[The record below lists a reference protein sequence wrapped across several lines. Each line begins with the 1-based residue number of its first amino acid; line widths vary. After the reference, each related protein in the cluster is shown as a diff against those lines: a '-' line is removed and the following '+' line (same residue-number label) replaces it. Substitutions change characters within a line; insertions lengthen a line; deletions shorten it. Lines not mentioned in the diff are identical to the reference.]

1 MTDREQVADAEVP
14 MEFLLRVE
22 RDRARHE
29 LAEARKEIARLQML
43 LRYAEAAMY
52 EEYRLRM
59 AARLAR
65 PSKEDTPHD

>member
-1 MTDREQVADAEVP
+1 MTDLERSANAEVP
-14 MEFLLRVE
+14 VEFLLRLE

-29 LAEARKEIARLQML
+29 LSEARKDIARLQTL

-59 AARLAR
+59 ADRLLKR
-65 PSKEDTPHD
+65 P